1 MHYQPP
7 DDDHDAVRRQVYLA
21 NGLPLPE
28 AEPSH
33 QPELL
38 AEWANPLAR
47 QVAAAL
53 EETKEFKWAR
63 RQMAQARGF

>member
-1 MHYQPP
+1 MHYQLP
-7 DDDHDAVRRQVYLA
+7 DDHDAIRREVYLA
-21 NGLPLPE
+21 HGLPLPE
-28 AEPSH
+28 PEPSH

-53 EETKEFKWAR
+53 EQTREVKWIR
-63 RQMAQARGF
+63 KMMAGGRAA